1 MSGCVNCVWD
11 AYREEV
17 EEWARGRRRRDGDW
31 GERRGRAMG
40 GEGGRVRVIGV
51 GDGSDEGGVGD
62 LDGVGGMDLTGM
74 DDDDGGG
81 LFEGVPVGI
90 REFMSTEKR
99 LRERRAAEQGG

>member
-17 EEWARGRRRRDGDW
+17 EEWARARARRRGH
-31 GERRGRAMG
+31 RATSGVG
-40 GEGGRVRVIGV
+40 GEERGV
-51 GDGSDEGGVGD
+51 GDEAGEGGVGD
-62 LDGVGGMDLTGM
+62 LDGVGGLDLDYPGEREE
-74 DDDDGGG
+74 GG

-99 LRERRAAEQGG
+99 LRERRGREVGGGEGGR